1 VAEQITVLLVDDER
15 PLVGVITSH
24 LEAEGFTVLSA
35 FDGATALQAVHD
47 GRPDVVV
54 MDTDLPDVDP
64 TEICRQVREETD
76 AYLIVLTAR
85 DEEVDKVSALNAG
98 ADDYV
103 LKPFSAR
110 ELIARIGAMLRRPRA
125 PRAGADRPL
134 ALADLRID
142 VASRTVLKAGR
153 VLALTRTEYGLL
165 VALASRPDRVLTRR
179 QLLDEVWGVDW
190 FGDEQVVD
198 VHLGH
203 VRRKL
208 GDSASHPRYI
218 RTARGVG
225 YAAAV
230 TRHAG

>member
-1 VAEQITVLLVDDER
+1 
-15 PLVGVITSH
+15 
-24 LEAEGFTVLSA
+24 
-35 FDGATALQAVHD
+35 
-47 GRPDVVV
+47 
-54 MDTDLPDVDP
+54 
-64 TEICRQVREETD
+64 
-76 AYLIVLTAR
+76 
-85 DEEVDKVSALNAG
+85 
-98 ADDYV
+98 
-103 LKPFSAR
+103 
-110 ELIARIGAMLRRPRA
+110 
-125 PRAGADRPL
+125 
-134 ALADLRID
+134 
-142 VASRTVLKAGR
+142 VLKAGR